1 MMDKEQLLLDYFAKN
16 LTPEQEQQFN
26 ELLSTDS
33 EFKQQFDF
41 EKDLQIV
48 IRDKKSN
55 DLKSKLIDFEN
66 ERVKDVPVRTL
77 KPNYR
82 KWAMAASI
90 ALVVTLGWLGYNNFS
105 GPNYSSMYEENY
117 QEYPNTVFAITRGET
132 IESIERDAFVA
143 YESGNYQKAI
153 DEFNKIPSDNRE
165 EYLTLYIGLSYLGLG
180 DVQESR
186 LYFDNLISSNSEYTP
201 EALWY
206 SALIAIKEKDKE
218 SAVNSLKALTSKY
231 DFQKDNALELIKE
244 LE

>member
-1 MMDKEQLLLDYFAKN
+1 MDKEQLLLEYFANN

-26 ELLSTDS
+26 ELLSTDL
-33 EFKQQFDF
+33 EFKQQFNF
-41 EKDLQIV
+41 EKDLQVV
-48 IRDKKSN
+48 IRDKQSN
-55 DLKSKLIDFEN
+55 ELKSKLISFEN
-66 ERVKDVPVRTL
+66 ERIKDVPVRTL

-105 GPNYSSMYEENY
+105 GPNYNSLYDENY

-132 IESIERDAFVA
+132 VASIERDAFMA

-153 DEFNKIPSDNRE
+153 DGFNKIPSANRE
-165 EYLTLYIGLSYLGLG
+165 EYLTLYLGLSYLGLG
-180 DVQESR
+180 DLQESR
-186 LYFDNLISSNSEYTP
+186 MNFNNLISSNSEYTP

-218 SAVNSLKALTSKY
+218 SAVNSLKALTSNY
-231 DFQKDNALELIKE
+231 DFQKDKALELIQE